1 MPSLQED
8 LLPDH
13 LRDDSDATANR
24 LGNDHLHE
32 EESRRSLT
40 DLIVGAGAVG
50 ISTFVHA
57 GILII
62 LGFFTLTPQIL
73 ESFNLVVVEPIPEV
87 LERPEE
93 LVTIELEENI
103 DPATELTNSQQS
115 STIAGIPNAEGVGQ
129 FSEPTFDTVSYTH
142 LTLPTI
148 YSV

>member
-24 LGNDHLHE
+24 LENDHLHE

-62 LGFFTLTPQIL
+62 LGLFTLTPEIL
-73 ESFNLVVVEPIPEV
+73 ES
-87 LERPEE
+87 
-93 LVTIELEENI
+93 
-103 DPATELTNSQQS
+103 
-115 STIAGIPNAEGVGQ
+115 
-129 FSEPTFDTVSYTH
+129 VSYTH
-142 LTLPTI
+142 LTLPTNRE
-148 YSV
+148 V